1 MKEGEEEKL
10 LKNTIEKERL
20 QVYNVVRRMGSKL
33 SGLMITCGF
42 LVLVFG
48 IYLLIEPPDPVLS
61 VRLNIIFTGVLGFLG
76 GLNILCGFLLLLG
89 ED

>member
-1 MKEGEEEKL
+1 MKGEEEEKL

-20 QVYNVVRRMGSKL
+20 QVYDVVRRLGSKL

-48 IYLLIEPPDPVLS
+48 IYLLIEPPDPALS
-61 VRLNIIFTGVLGFLG
+61 VRLNTIFTGALGFLG
-76 GLNILCGFLLLLG
+76 GLNILCGLLLLLG